1 MVKLM
6 GLGFYWNMY
15 NPYRHRFYE
24 MQGFASENETRCTII
39 MYDLGKLATQ
49 HVYFYSETI
58 DSLKIKNQ

>member
-1 MVKLM
+1 
-6 GLGFYWNMY
+6 MY

-24 MQGFASENETRCTII
+24 MQGFASESETRCTII

-49 HVYFYSETI
+49 HVYFYSKTI